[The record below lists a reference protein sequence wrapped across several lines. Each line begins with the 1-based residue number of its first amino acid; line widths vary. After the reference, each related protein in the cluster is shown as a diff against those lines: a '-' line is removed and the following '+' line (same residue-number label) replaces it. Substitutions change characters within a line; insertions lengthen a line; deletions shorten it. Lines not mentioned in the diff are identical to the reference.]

1 MPTIKRSIDINA
13 TSQEAEQNKEIN
25 SFIRRGFGQILPR
38 NLQGNE
44 TILKMFQRDDDDQNE
59 DGGQNGGH

>member
-44 TILKMFQRDDDDQNE
+44 TILNMFQRDDDDQNE